1 MCSRSR
7 KKPSRGG
14 WPTSRMGEGIS
25 HAAPRARPCP
35 AWLQPISPRRAAP
48 SAQQGEERPSHL
60 LPHPGTIHGQVS
72 ACAVRT
78 AHRQGPGMRTA
89 GRDTGSH
96 GQQNS
101 VPPARRASVAVCVP
115 HAHRGPQA
123 KQQVS
128 GTRSPDPYSFL
139 SLDAGMVQGSGHRVT
154 VSPAPRPLQGQG
166 GQGGGG
172 TARMSTGQVAG
183 LCAHG
188 VVSDQNGG

>member
-1 MCSRSR
+1 MQHLEPGPALPGSS
-7 KKPSRGG
+7 PSH
-14 WPTSRMGEGIS
+14 
-25 HAAPRARPCP
+25 HAGQPRVLNKGKSGRHTFYH
-35 AWLQPISPRRAAP
+35 IRAP
-48 SAQQGEERPSHL
+48 SM
-60 LPHPGTIHGQVS
+60 
-72 ACAVRT
+72 
-78 AHRQGPGMRTA
+78 QGPGMRTA